1 MHPETTRYT
10 LRAAITR
17 ARKELRRMSHKGLT
31 KTPIRERRLVK
42 YTSGIGPTGPR
53 SSLRENSSKKNSN
66 CREPRSSK
74 HTKFFAILGERDN
87 RAPKLCDSTI
97 GFRHARIPREGGRSG
112 VAAAGILGAK
122 NPFLRLRFA
131 CKGLRAALSGG
142 NMFQTLWGN
151 LGLSLQWQNEYNKV

>member
-17 ARKELRRMSHKGLT
+17 ARKELRRMSHRGLT

-42 YTSGIGPTGPR
+42 YTSGIGPTGAP
-53 SSLRENSSKKNSN
+53 L
-66 CREPRSSK
+66 EPQGK
-74 HTKFFAILGERDN
+74 LFKEKFELSGAEIFKTHEVFAILGERDN

-97 GFRHARIPREGGRSG
+97 GFRHARIPWEGGRSG